1 MSSRD
6 DWKAALTPQP
16 IKDDLIP
23 VDPFPRLAGG
33 GAFVS
38 GDPQSD
44 RLRVRYFPR
53 QHDNVLVALVWFGP
67 GTEGPPG
74 HAHGGSVASALDE
87 AMGGAAWH
95 AGLPVVAAR
104 LTIDFREM
112 VPIGIEATIEARI
125 DRVDGRKVRTRGRLT
140 DGAGRVYAEGEGL
153 FIVLEADQ
161 LDRLAGRLR

>member
-1 MSSRD
+1 MDTSTDSD
-6 DWKAALTPQP
+6 LT
-16 IKDDLIP
+16 P

-38 GDPQSD
+38 SDPQSD
-44 RLRVRYFPR
+44 RLRVRYFHR
-53 QHDNVLVALVWFGP
+53 ESDNVLVALVWFGP

-95 AGLPVVAAR
+95 AGYPVVAAR

-125 DRVDGRKVRTRGRLT
+125 EKVEGRKILTRGRLI
-140 DGAGRVYAEGEGL
+140 GSGGKVYADGEGL
-153 FIVLEADQ
+153 FIVLEAEQ
-161 LDRLAGRLR
+161 LDRLAGRMR

>member
-1 MSSRD
+1 MNTVPD
-6 DWKAALTPQP
+6 PTLT
-16 IKDDLIP
+16 P

-44 RLRVRYFPR
+44 RLRVRYFHR
-53 QHDNVLVALVWFGP
+53 KADGVLVALVWFGP

-95 AGLPVVAAR
+95 AGYPVVAAR
-104 LTIDFREM
+104 ISIDFRQM
-112 VPIGIEATIEARI
+112 VPIGLEATVEARVEQ
-125 DRVDGRKVRTRGRLT
+125 VDGRKIRARGRLT
-140 DGAGRVYAEGEGL
+140 GPDGTVYADGEGL
-153 FIVLEADQ
+153 FIVLQPDQ
-161 LDRLAGRLR
+161 LERLGGGFTPGK